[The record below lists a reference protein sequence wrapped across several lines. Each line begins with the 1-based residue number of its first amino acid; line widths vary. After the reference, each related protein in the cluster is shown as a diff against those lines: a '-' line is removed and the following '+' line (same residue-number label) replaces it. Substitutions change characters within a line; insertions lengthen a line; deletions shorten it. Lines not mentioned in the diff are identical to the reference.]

1 VNRDPDAPHIER
13 TLELNLRQ
21 HPEDARGIEK
31 VLSFRKRV
39 REEFDRL
46 VRELEKAAASRSLN
60 LRHQSGPK
68 MPSKANWPLSGSLP
82 RSKTR
87 C

>member
-31 VLSFRKRV
+31 VLRFRKRV
-39 REEFDRL
+39 REELDRL
-46 VRELEKAAASRSLN
+46 VREANSGCAEKPLE
-60 LRHQSGPK
+60 GVPDFE
-68 MPSKANWPLSGSLP
+68 PLLP
-82 RSKTR
+82 AK
-87 C
+87 